1 MEEPSAT
8 EAANRRSSS
17 AGANLIAEG
26 EVLLKSIG
34 RTPSCFSTAI
44 KPSRTVGLCLAAVC

>member
-34 RTPSCFSTAI
+34 RTPSCFSTAF